1 MHHQARKLSALAKIR
16 FIHII
21 FKKNIPFCD
30 FWKFHS
36 NNGVKNEYNNMKFSE
51 EKFIEVLENNQGIV
65 RKVANSYCK
74 NASDRDDL
82 IQEIT
87 IQLWKSWK
95 NYNPEFKIST
105 WIYKIALNV
114 AISFF
119 RRTYRQRSIQQ
130 TVNDESVFI
139 DVPEDT
145 EVSENIKILYH
156 YISELD
162 ELNKALIL
170 LYLDKY
176 GHEEIAATL
185 GISKTNVATKIS
197 RIKNQL
203 KEKFNT
209 KGN

>member
-1 MHHQARKLSALAKIR
+1 MQL
-16 FIHII
+16 
-21 FKKNIPFCD
+21 N
-30 FWKFHS
+30 
-36 NNGVKNEYNNMKFSE
+36 E

-95 NYNPEFKIST
+95 KYNPEFKTST
-105 WIYKIALNV
+105 WIYKISLNV

-119 RRTYRQRSIQQ
+119 RRTYRHRSTHQSVYEE
-130 TVNDESVFI
+130 TVFI
-139 DVPEDT
+139 DVAEDT
-145 EVSENIKILYH
+145 EVSDNIKILYQ

-162 ELNKALIL
+162 ELNKAMIL

>member
-1 MHHQARKLSALAKIR
+1 M
-16 FIHII
+16 
-21 FKKNIPFCD
+21 NI
-30 FWKFHS
+30 
-36 NNGVKNEYNNMKFSE
+36 NNMQLSE
-51 EKFIEVLENNQGIV
+51 EKFIEVLEKNHGIV

-87 IQLWKSWK
+87 IQLWKSWRK
-95 NYNPEFKIST
+95 YNPEFKLST
-105 WIYKIALNV
+105 WIYKISLNV

-119 RRTYRQRSIQQ
+119 RRTYRQRSNHQL
-130 TVNDESVFI
+130 VNEESTFM
-139 DVPEDT
+139 DVTEDT
-145 EVSENIKILYH
+145 EVSENIKILYEF
-156 YISELD
+156 IAELD